1 MSSSGS
7 TVFGGG
13 SILSG
18 INWEKDNIRRNLL
31 RKGTENVDDPKPPK
45 DDVPT
50 PKSSL
55 VRGVTKSAR
64 AANRQD
70 WDEVRRLKKRLNG
83 WLKVGDVSQLEID
96 KLVRKIKALEARLPP
111 EEKVHHSEPNKNKNK
126 RKKRKRKRLYRA
138 YPKTRNLP

>member
-1 MSSSGS
+1 M
-7 TVFGGG
+7 
-13 SILSG
+13 SG
-18 INWEKDNIRRNLL
+18 IDWEKDNLRRKLF
-31 RKGTENVDDPKPPK
+31 RKGTESVDDPRPPK

-83 WLKVGDVSQLEID
+83 WLEAGDVSQIEVD
-96 KLVRKIKALEARLPP
+96 KLVRKIKAFEARLPP
-111 EEKVHHSEPNKNKNK
+111 EKTVQKTGPKKNR
-126 RKKRKRKRLYRA
+126 RKKRRRKRIA
-138 YPKTRNLP
+138 KI